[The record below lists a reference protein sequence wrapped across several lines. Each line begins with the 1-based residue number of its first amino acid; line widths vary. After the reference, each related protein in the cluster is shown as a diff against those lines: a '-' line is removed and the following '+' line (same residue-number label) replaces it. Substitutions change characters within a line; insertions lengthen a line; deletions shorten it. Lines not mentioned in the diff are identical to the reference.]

1 MLHPRLR
8 FARFPLAALALS
20 LALPASAA
28 TLIVREGES
37 IQGAVDA
44 AQPGDTILVRP
55 GVYTGDP
62 GEDWVVN
69 VQKDDITLIGSRN
82 AIIDAT
88 GKEYGVMVGPDVPIN
103 GTVGCPPI
111 AVRNFTIRGF
121 TFRNATDTGVKLVG
135 VENYQML
142 RGRYFDNAEYG
153 PFPICSRNGVVAYNT
168 ASGHADAAIYIG
180 DSQGAFIFRNRVE
193 SSAIGIEV
201 ENSSDIVVS
210 HNVTRGN
217 TAGILVV
224 VLPDLPFP
232 FTENVV
238 ITRNRIL
245 DNNLPNPGSDF
256 VALLPVGTGILNVG
270 GDNLLIERN
279 VIRGNNSVGLASI
292 GNFFGLLFGDP
303 RIEPFVDGY
312 TARGNR
318 ITGNGLSPDPTNAI
332 TPGADIVHLFDVV
345 DPFTGTVLLADPD
358 TSDVCFARNRFD
370 TDFPAGVVDS
380 HPCD

>member
-1 MLHPRLR
+1 MLQLRPRSVPFL
-8 FARFPLAALALS
+8 FSAALAL
-20 LALPASAA
+20 AAPAGAA
-28 TLIVREGES
+28 TWIVREGES
-37 IQGAVDA
+37 IQAAVDA
-44 AQPGDTILVRP
+44 AQPGDRILVRP

-62 GEDWVVN
+62 GLDWVVN
-69 VQKDDITLIGSRN
+69 VQKDDLTLIGSRN
-82 AIIDAT
+82 AVIDAS
-88 GKEYGVMVGPDVPIN
+88 GREYGVLVGPDVPVDA
-103 GTVGCPPI
+103 TLGCPPI

-121 TFRNATDTGVKLVG
+121 TFRNASDTGVKLTG

-142 RGRYFDNAEYG
+142 RGRYLDNAEYG
-153 PFPICSRNGVVAYNT
+153 PFPICSRNGVIAHNT

-180 DSQGAFIFRNRVE
+180 DSQGALIFRNRVE
-193 SSAIGIEV
+193 NSAIGIEV

-238 ITRNRIL
+238 ITRNRVL
-245 DNNLPNPGSDF
+245 DNNLPNPGSGF
-256 VALLPVGTGILNVG
+256 VSLLPVGTGILNVG

-279 VIRGNNSVGLASI
+279 VIRGNDSAGLASI

-303 RIEPFVDGY
+303 RIEPFVDNY
-312 TARGNR
+312 TARKNR
-318 ITGNGLSPDPTNAI
+318 ITGNGLSPDPVNAI
-332 TPGADIVHLFDVV
+332 TPGADIVHVFDVV
-345 DPFTGTVLLADPD
+345 DPFTAAVLLADPD
-358 TSDVCFARNRFD
+358 PSDVCFEDNDFD

-380 HPCD
+380 HPCL